1 MAHLCSELD
10 VSAQVRAGQSRIF
23 QPVFFGTNRRM
34 HATIE
39 RKQAASTSL
48 SNIQRST
55 QHRSTLALAAGLE
68 RSPFEPL

>member
-1 MAHLCSELD
+1 
-10 VSAQVRAGQSRIF
+10 
-23 QPVFFGTNRRM
+23 M